1 MKIKSFFAP
10 NLVNALNIIETLYKK
25 EAVIRSVTSVSQG
38 VKVSVFIKKQK
49 KDFNTQ
55 TEKTLEK
62 KKYFT
67 NLLKHHALDEVLI
80 DRLVRATKNKSVKPN
95 DEKLLSFAF
104 EELFHFNPI
113 YPITLK
119 KVYAFIGT
127 AGVGKTLTLKKMAL
141 LAQKEKIEP
150 CILSLQPNNHD
161 LENFSKENSIP
172 FQTITD
178 IKKLNET
185 VTLLR
190 LQSNYILID
199 TPAFNPFN
207 NEDMHQLKNIKSEI
221 SDAEFILVMPAGLD
235 DKEAIAQGALFHKNA
250 CNLLIATKLDTHVK
264 YSGLC
269 QTLIHNPL
277 QLTALCFSNKVI
289 DPVIEATP
297 NNLAKLFSPSYIER

>member
-25 EAVIRSVTSVSQG
+25 EAVIRSVTSVNQG

-49 KDFNTQ
+49 KDFDIQ
-55 TEKTLEK
+55 TEKMIEK
-62 KKYFT
+62 KKYFSR
-67 NLLKHHALDEVLI
+67 LLKHHALDEVFI

-95 DEKLLSFAF
+95 DEKLLSFAL
-104 EELFHFNPI
+104 EELFHFNPL
-113 YPITLK
+113 YPITSK
-119 KVYAFIGT
+119 KVYAFIGN
-127 AGVGKTLTLKKMAL
+127 AGAGKTTTLKKMAL
-141 LAQKEKIEP
+141 LAQKEKVTP
-150 CILSLQPNNHD
+150 SILSLHENNND
-161 LENFSKENSIP
+161 LEAFSKENNIP
-172 FQTITD
+172 FQTVTD

-190 LQSNYILID
+190 LQSDYILID

-221 SDAEFILVMPAGLD
+221 TDAEFILVMPAGLD

-269 QTLIHNPL
+269 QTLIHNPI
-277 QLTALCFSNKVI
+277 QLTALCFSNNI
-289 DPVIEATP
+289 YDPVIEATP
-297 NNLAKLFSPSYIER
+297 NNLAKLFSPSNLER